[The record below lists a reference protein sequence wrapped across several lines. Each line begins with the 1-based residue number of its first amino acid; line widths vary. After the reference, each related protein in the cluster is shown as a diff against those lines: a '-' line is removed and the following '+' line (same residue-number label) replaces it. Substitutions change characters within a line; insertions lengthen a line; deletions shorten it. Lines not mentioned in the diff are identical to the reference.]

1 MRNYIADIGRT
12 IKERNLALFC
22 GAGISKNSGLPLANE
37 LKKYVLEKLPLNQ
50 KEVAEVMDSTFPFEA
65 FMESI
70 SESTDVF
77 KILNLF
83 ADGQP
88 NINHIL
94 VARLAKM
101 GYLNTI
107 FTTNFD
113 LLIEE
118 ALKSEGLKENVA
130 YQRYYDEEHFS
141 SVDLGNSSD
150 GLRIFKIHGT
160 IDHVDSIRTTLE
172 AVASTTLSDKRWEIL
187 RYLFST
193 GRHKKVLI
201 VGYSASDEFDI
212 TPQIQSIRDNR
223 KEIFFVEH
231 GREEEIEDI
240 NENDFKNPFK
250 EFSGSRIKCDTDK
263 FIKELWGLL
272 GATVGEECKLP
283 EPEIKWRRYVD
294 NWAEEMEVHKGF
306 HKYFTAASIFASISD
321 YSRSCGF
328 YENSLEAAK
337 AIGCKLRESS
347 CYIGLG
353 NNYLSLGDFKSAIE
367 YFKKALKIQKI
378 IGDKR
383 GRAACYI
390 GLHNACHRLGDVRN
404 ENKWYKKIL
413 EVAEANKKAEA
424 VSWSN
429 SGHTYS
435 NQGNFKTA
443 IRYYS
448 KALEIYKEMG
458 DKDGELGCYLH
469 LGNTY
474 SSLKDLK
481 TAIEYR
487 NMALTIAKSLG
498 DKKTEADC
506 YLDLVNAHDSLE
518 DFKTALEYGSKALEI
533 YKEMGDKG
541 GESFCYKCFGY
552 HYCSLK
558 DFKRAVAYHEKSLEI
573 SKEIGDKAVES
584 QCYIGLGIDYHGLG
598 DFRRAL
604 GYCGE
609 ALKIKKAI
617 GDKEGEIACYIALG
631 NNHLSVKDFKGA
643 VEDFLN
649 AEKIIMKTGHT
660 GYLKTVYNNLSLVYE
675 ESGDY
680 ISLIRLIRLKENLEE
695 LASTR

>member
-1 MRNYIADIGRT
+1 MRNYIADIGWA
-12 IKERNLALFC
+12 IKERNLTLFC

-37 LKKYVLEKLPLNQ
+37 LKKYILGKLPLNQ
-50 KEVAEVMDSTFPFEA
+50 KDVDEVMNSTLPFEV
-65 FMESI
+65 FMKSI
-70 SESTDVF
+70 SESTDIF
-77 KILNLF
+77 KILNMF

-113 LLIEE
+113 LLIEK
-118 ALKSEGLKENVA
+118 ALESEGLKENVD

-141 SVDLGNSSD
+141 SVDLENSGD
-150 GLRIFKIHGT
+150 GVRIFKIHGT
-160 IDHVDSIRTTLE
+160 IDDIDSIRTTLE
-172 AVASTTLSDKRWEIL
+172 AVASKTLSDKRWKIV

-201 VGYSASDEFDI
+201 LGYSTSDEFDI
-212 TPQIQSIRDNR
+212 TPQIQSIKDNR
-223 KEIFFVEH
+223 KEIFFVKH
-231 GREEEIEDI
+231 GKEEEIEDI

-250 EFSGSRIKCDTDK
+250 EFPGSRIKCDTDK

-272 GATVGEECKLP
+272 GATVGEECRLSK
-283 EPEIKWRRYVD
+283 PEIEWRRYVD
-294 NWAEEMEVHKGF
+294 NWAKETEVYKGF

-328 YENSLEAAK
+328 YEKSLEAAK
-337 AIGCKLRESS
+337 AVGCKLREST

-353 NNYLSLGDFKSAIE
+353 NNYLSLGDFKSVIE
-367 YFKKALKIQKI
+367 YFKKALKIQNI

-383 GRAACYI
+383 GRAACYL
-390 GLHNACHRLGDVRN
+390 GLRNAYHLLGDVKN

-413 EVAEANKKAEA
+413 ELAEAEKEVEA
-424 VSWSN
+424 VCWSN

-435 NQGNFKTA
+435 NQGDFKTA
-443 IRYYS
+443 IKCYS
-448 KALEIYKEMG
+448 KALEIYKEIG
-458 DKDGELGCYLH
+458 DKNGELGCYLH

-474 SSLKDLK
+474 SSLNDFK

-487 NMALTIAKSLG
+487 NMALIIAKSLG

-506 YLDLVNAHDSLE
+506 YLDLGNAHNSLE
-518 DFKTALEYGSKALEI
+518 DFKTAIEYGSKALGI
-533 YKEMGDKG
+533 YKEIGDKG
-541 GESFCYKCFGY
+541 GESACYKCFGY
-552 HYCSLK
+552 NYCGLE
-558 DFKRAVAYHEKSLEI
+558 DFKRAVEYHKKSLEI

-584 QCYIGLGIDYHGLG
+584 QCYVGLAIGYHGLG
-598 DFRRAL
+598 DFKRAL
-604 GYCGE
+604 EYCRE

-617 GDKEGEIACYIALG
+617 GDKEGEIACYVALG
-631 NNHLSVKDFKGA
+631 NNHLSLKDFKGA

-649 AEKIIMKTGHT
+649 AENIIKETGQTHH
-660 GYLKTVYNNLSLVYE
+660 LKTVYNNLSLVYQE
-675 ESGDY
+675 VGDY
-680 ISLIRLIRLKENLEE
+680 ISLIRLIRLKENLED
-695 LASTR
+695 